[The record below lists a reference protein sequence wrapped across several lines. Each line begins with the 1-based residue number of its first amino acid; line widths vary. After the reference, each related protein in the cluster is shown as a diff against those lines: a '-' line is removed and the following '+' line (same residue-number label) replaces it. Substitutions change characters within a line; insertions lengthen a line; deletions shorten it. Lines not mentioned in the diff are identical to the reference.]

1 MYFSTGVVWEF
12 CHQFSWFTSGV
23 VVGSLAGSLKG
34 SLGIVMVG
42 CGLGWASIAGGE
54 ISWVMGLGFSG
65 AGVGAAAGGVG
76 AGFVGVAGVLFLGGA
91 WKAEQ
96 NEGW

>member
-1 MYFSTGVVWEF
+1 M
-12 CHQFSWFTSGV
+12 
-23 VVGSLAGSLKG
+23 
-34 SLGIVMVG
+34 
-42 CGLGWASIAGGE
+42 
-54 ISWVMGLGFSG
+54 MGLGFSG